1 MDTKILDG
9 TQAAAVN
16 EAAELLKMGQLV
28 AFPTET
34 VYGLGAYA
42 LNKEAVRG
50 IYQAKGRPSDNP
62 LIVHICQ
69 KEQLTDL
76 ISELPPL
83 AETLMEKF
91 WPGPLT
97 LIFPK
102 GEQVPAEITGGLDT
116 VAVRMPN
123 HPVALALLEAC
134 ALPIAAP
141 SANRSGKPSPT
152 LAAHVLHDLNG
163 RIAAVVD
170 GGAAEVGLESTV
182 LDITQTVPVI
192 LRPGGITKEQLEEV
206 VGQVELATPHG
217 DKKETPRAPG
227 MKYTHYAPEAPVIIC
242 QAQDLEKE
250 LQEKI
255 NSFTG
260 KLGLML
266 SNETLAKLKIPKTA
280 TVVDLGS
287 QNNLANIAANLFAA
301 LRTLDE
307 AEVEIIYTEA
317 FPHTQIG
324 SAVMNRLSK
333 AAGVE
338 EKEVIK

>member
-9 TQAAAVN
+9 TQAAAIN

-42 LNKEAVRG
+42 LNKEAVQG

-69 KEQLTDL
+69 QEQLAGL
-76 ISELPPL
+76 ISALPPL

-102 GEQVPAEITGGLDT
+102 GEQVPPEITGGLDT

-152 LAAHVLHDLNG
+152 LARHVMHDLAG

-206 VGQVELATPHG
+206 IGTVEVATPHG

-242 QAQDLEKE
+242 QSPDEE
-250 LQEKI
+250 LQPKI
-255 NSFTG
+255 DSFTG

-266 SNETLAKLKIPKTA
+266 SSETLAKLQLPDSTV
-280 TVVDLGS
+280 VVDLGS
-287 QNNLANIAANLFAA
+287 QNDLSDIAANLFAA

-338 EKEVIK
+338 EKGVTK

>member
-9 TQAAAVN
+9 TQAAAIK

-42 LNKEAVRG
+42 LNKEAVQG

-62 LIVHICQ
+62 LIVHIWQ

-76 ISELPPL
+76 VSALPPL

-102 GEQVPAEITGGLDT
+102 GEKVPPEITGGLDT

-152 LAAHVLHDLNG
+152 LASHVLHDLAG

-182 LDITQTVPVI
+182 LDITQAVPVI
-192 LRPGGITKEQLEEV
+192 LRPGGITKEQLEAVIGV
-206 VGQVELATPHG
+206 VDVATPHG

-242 QAQDLEKE
+242 QNQDKE

-255 NSFTG
+255 DNFTG

-266 SNETLAKLKIPKTA
+266 SSETLTKLQLPA
-280 TVVDLGS
+280 SAVVVDLGS
-287 QNNLANIAANLFAA
+287 QNDLADIAANLFAA

-338 EKEVIK
+338 DKDVM